1 MNHLLNLNKHYREN
15 TANNASI
22 WAHMG
27 GEKRRQNKK
36 NTEANLPKEIQL
48 QQRNLTNISKGRMEA
63 VKDIINWKKEKGKS
77 KVINLS

>member
-1 MNHLLNLNKHYREN
+1 MPQFGHK
-15 TANNASI
+15 
-22 WAHMG
+22 HMG

-36 NTEANLPKEIQL
+36 NTEANLPKEIEL
-48 QQRNLTNISKGRMEA
+48 QQRNLTNNSKGRMEA